1 MSRFDSI
8 QDRAL
13 QLAGQLGDGI
23 RHVPGHAQKWFKAG
37 VAVGAARSGGRAMVR
52 STRRHPVISATAAA
66 AIMAAAAGLAVYA
79 YRRRREAEADEAID
93 GSARRMQATRTTK
106 PSRRTAA
113 AETHGGDEAV

>member
-37 VAVGAARSGGRAMVR
+37 VAVGAARAGSRAVIR
-52 STRRHPVISATAAA
+52 STRRHPVVSATAAA
-66 AIMAAAAGLAVYA
+66 AVMAAAAGIAVYA
-79 YRRRREAEADEAID
+79 YRRRKEAENEAIE
-93 GSARRMQATRTTK
+93 GSARRVQARRTT
-106 PSRRTAA
+106 RREPT
-113 AETHGGDEAV
+113 THCGDEAV